1 MKSLVTGELL
11 DSGNFVLRYINN
23 DGVLWQ
29 SFDFPTDVLVSG
41 MKFGWDAK
49 SNINRVLKSWR
60 SLSDPSPGEYTYGVE
75 RHELAQSFIRKKGV
89 PTFRSD
95 PWKTKNDVE
104 YESGNLT
111 YTTYR
116 ITVTKEEATYFFS
129 ITNESFFS
137 ILRMS
142 YSGVLKRST
151 WIPKPQQMWKRLDS
165 LLPRDTCGLY
175 NKCGAYGLCDTNTSP
190 NCVCIHGL
198 NCSRDGFEQLRTMKL
213 PDITKS
219 IVDRSIGLEECHG
232 KCIGNCNC
240 TAYANTDMQNGGSGC
255 VIWVEE
261 ILDLRKNAIAGQDLF
276 VRLAATDISKNK
288 RKLSSKVIILIVG
301 VGIVLL
307 LGVIFILFCIWKRKK
322 RMPTRVI
329 APLPIGGLQCAP
341 MELEHI
347 VNATEKFSDCN
358 KIGQGGFGIV
368 YKGILLDGQAIAA
381 KRLLK
386 RSAQGIE
393 GFITEV
399 KLIASVQHINLVKLV
414 GYCFEGGEMILLF
427 EYLENSSLDTYIFD
441 KTQSSK
447 LDWEKRL
454 DITNGIARG
463 LLYLHQ
469 DSRYRILHRD
479 LKPSNILL
487 DKDMVPK
494 ISDFGMAKL
503 FKRDE
508 TEASIT
514 KMIGTFGY
522 MAPEYVIDRKYSVK
536 SDVFSFGVLV
546 LEVISG
552 KRNAEFYLNEETL
565 LSYIWRHW
573 KEGKGLEIVDPVIVD
588 SSSTFRPHEVL
599 RCILQRIDRQ
609 CRL

>member
-1 MKSLVTGELL
+1 
-11 DSGNFVLRYINN
+11 
-23 DGVLWQ
+23 
-29 SFDFPTDVLVSG
+29 
-41 MKFGWDAK
+41 
-49 SNINRVLKSWR
+49 
-60 SLSDPSPGEYTYGVE
+60 
-75 RHELAQSFIRKKGV
+75 
-89 PTFRSD
+89 
-95 PWKTKNDVE
+95 
-104 YESGNLT
+104 
-111 YTTYR
+111 
-116 ITVTKEEATYFFS
+116 
-129 ITNESFFS
+129 
-137 ILRMS
+137 MS
-142 YSGVLKRST
+142 YSGVLKRYT

-175 NKCGAYGLCDTNTSP
+175 NRCGAYGLCDTNTSP
-190 NCVCIHGL
+190 NCVCIHGFQPRDKEAWDLHDWTGGCTRKTPL

-219 IVDRSIGLEECHG
+219 IVDRSIGLKECHG

-276 VRLAATDISKNK
+276 VRLAATDI
-288 RKLSSKVIILIVG
+288 
-301 VGIVLL
+301 
-307 LGVIFILFCIWKRKK
+307 W
-322 RMPTRVI
+322 
-329 APLPIGGLQCAP
+329 GLQCAP
-341 MELEHI
+341 MDLEHI

-393 GFITEV
+393 GFITEL
-399 KLIASVQHINLVKLV
+399 KLIASFQHINLVKLV

-469 DSRYRILHRD
+469 YSRYRILHRD

-494 ISDFGMAKL
+494 ISDFGMVKL

-508 TEASIT
+508 TEASTT

-565 LSYIWRHW
+565 LSY
-573 KEGKGLEIVDPVIVD
+573 V
-588 SSSTFRPHEVL
+588 SFTNQ
-599 RCILQRIDRQ
+599 IL
-609 CRL
+609 LFLFVV

>member
-1 MKSLVTGELL
+1 
-11 DSGNFVLRYINN
+11 
-23 DGVLWQ
+23 
-29 SFDFPTDVLVSG
+29 
-41 MKFGWDAK
+41 
-49 SNINRVLKSWR
+49 
-60 SLSDPSPGEYTYGVE
+60 
-75 RHELAQSFIRKKGV
+75 
-89 PTFRSD
+89 
-95 PWKTKNDVE
+95 
-104 YESGNLT
+104 
-111 YTTYR
+111 
-116 ITVTKEEATYFFS
+116 
-129 ITNESFFS
+129 
-137 ILRMS
+137 
-142 YSGVLKRST
+142 
-151 WIPKPQQMWKRLDS
+151 MWKRLDS

-175 NKCGAYGLCDTNTSP
+175 NRCGAYGLCDTNTSP
-190 NCVCIHGL
+190 NCVCIHGFQPRDKEAWDLHDWTGGCTRKTPL

-219 IVDRSIGLEECHG
+219 IVDRSIGLKECHG

-276 VRLAATDISKNK
+276 VRLAATDISTAQ
-288 RKLSSKVIILIVG
+288 
-301 VGIVLL
+301 
-307 LGVIFILFCIWKRKK
+307 FKK
-322 RMPTRVI
+322 DHHI
-329 APLPIGGLQCAP
+329 HIGGLQCAP
-341 MELEHI
+341 MDLEHI

-393 GFITEV
+393 GFITEL
-399 KLIASVQHINLVKLV
+399 KLIASFQHINLVKLV
-414 GYCFEGGEMILLF
+414 GYCFEG
-427 EYLENSSLDTYIFD
+427 D

-469 DSRYRILHRD
+469 YSRYRILHRD

-494 ISDFGMAKL
+494 ISDFGMVKL

-508 TEASIT
+508 TEASTT

-599 RCILQRIDRQ
+599 RCIQIGLLCVQDSAEDRPAMSSVILMLTSEKTEMNQ
-609 CRL
+609 PERPGSLFSRSRFEIGSSSSKQQNEENWTVPDVTNSTLSGR